1 MKKLAVFFI
10 SVLVLIVFAACNNEG
25 NPSDTRPATGAQSE
39 TVGVPV
45 SEETWFFVL
54 EGVRIDL
61 LKALPD
67 NMPEPERIYE
77 IPSCASQGMDKVYDY
92 GSLQITTY
100 NDKGTEIPYNIEFFD
115 ENAATFEGISI
126 GKTYDQMV
134 EVYGSDFK
142 KAVWYDYVKGE
153 VTLSFMVND
162 GMITG
167 VVYSAKIKF

>member
-1 MKKLAVFFI
+1 
-10 SVLVLIVFAACNNEG
+10 
-25 NPSDTRPATGAQSE
+25 
-39 TVGVPV
+39 
-45 SEETWFFVL
+45 
-54 EGVRIDL
+54 
-61 LKALPD
+61 
-67 NMPEPERIYE
+67 MPEPERIYE